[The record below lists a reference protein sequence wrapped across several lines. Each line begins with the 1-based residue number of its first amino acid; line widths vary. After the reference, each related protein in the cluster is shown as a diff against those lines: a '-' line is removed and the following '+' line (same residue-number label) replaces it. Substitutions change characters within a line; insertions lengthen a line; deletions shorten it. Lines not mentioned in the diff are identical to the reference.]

1 MNNDTCACAEGAHE
15 KNLRPKIILLAVGM
29 FIYTAAILAGR
40 FIPDL
45 HPLTLLGGFLV
56 AYFII
61 GGDIVR
67 AAIKNIFR
75 GKVFD
80 ENFLMTIATLGAFLI
95 GEYAEAVAVMLFFQV
110 GELFQSYAVGK
121 SRRSIRA
128 LLDIRPDCAHVRRGD
143 DYIQVAPEAVAIGE
157 TIRINPGERIPLD
170 GRVISGHGFI
180 DTAALTGESVPRKVT
195 PAMNVFSGCINLS
208 SVLEVVVEKEY
219 GQGTVAKILELV
231 EHAAGRK
238 ATAEH
243 FITKFARVYTPIVV
257 GAALLIALL
266 PPLIGGADLQT
277 WAYRALTFLVISCP
291 CALVISIPLG
301 FFGGLGA
308 ASRAGIL
315 VKGSNYLE
323 ALRQI
328 EIVAFDKTGT
338 LTQGNFVVSGIY
350 PALQRQDLSPCP
362 TSPAPTAAEILSL
375 AALAESHSPHP
386 IAAALMAAHAAAGHP
401 APDKTRLS
409 DVQET
414 AGLGVVAQIDGRRVC
429 VGNAQLMAQE
439 GVDQTGQSSNAARAV
454 MIDRIS
460 QSAPAGIKL
469 SSVPSPAATS
479 VHVAYGGVYL
489 GHILIADEIKPGARQ
504 TITDLKAAG
513 IRAVMLSGDRA
524 AVAADVAGLL
534 GMDEYHGDLLP
545 ADKVAKIEELLTSR
559 QDGAKGGGKLAF
571 VGDGLNDAP
580 VLALADIGIA
590 MGGLGSDAAIE
601 AADIVIMND
610 EPTKIVEAIALSQ
623 RTVRIVR
630 QNIVLS
636 LGVKIAVLIL
646 AALGFASMWA
656 AVFADVGVALLAV
669 MNAMRVLLAKQD
681 CQQ

>member
-1 MNNDTCACAEGAHE
+1 MDSNTCACTEDGHE
-15 KNLRPKIILLAVGM
+15 TSLRPKIVILAVGTL
-29 FIYTAAILAGR
+29 IYAGAILAGWLA
-40 FIPDL
+40 PAL
-45 HPLTLLGGFLV
+45 PAPALLAIFLI

-80 ENFLMTIATLGAFLI
+80 ENFLMTIATAGAFCI

-128 LLDIRPDCAHVRRGD
+128 LLDIRPDFAHVRRGD
-143 DYIQVAPEAVAIGE
+143 DYIRVAPEAVAIGE

-170 GRVISGHGFI
+170 GCVISGHGFI
-180 DTAALTGESVPRKVT
+180 DTAALTGESVPREIS
-195 PAMNVFSGCINLS
+195 PSMGVFSGCINLS

-219 GQGTVAKILELV
+219 GEGTVAKILELV

-238 ATAEH
+238 ATAEN

-257 GAALLIALL
+257 AAALLIALL
-266 PPLIGGADLQT
+266 PPLIGGADFQT
-277 WAYRALTFLVISCP
+277 WTYRALTFLVISCP

-328 EIVAFDKTGT
+328 EIVALDKTGT
-338 LTQGNFVVSGIY
+338 LTKGNFVVSGIY
-350 PALQRQDLSPCP
+350 PAIQRQEQSPCP
-362 TSPAPTAAEILSL
+362 TIPTPDAATLLSL
-375 AALAESHSPHP
+375 AALVESHSPHP
-386 IAAALMAAHAAAGHP
+386 IAAALLAAHAAAGHP

-409 DVQET
+409 DVQEA
-414 AGLGVVAQIDGRRVC
+414 AGFGVVAQIDGHRVC
-429 VGNAQLMAQE
+429 VGNEKLLERE
-439 GVDQTGQSSNAARAV
+439 GV
-454 MIDRIS
+454 IS
-460 QSAPAGIKL
+460 PPDIS
-469 SSVPSPAATS
+469 AATS
-479 VHVAYGGVYL
+479 VHVAYDGVYL
-489 GHILIADEIKPGARQ
+489 GHILIADEIKPGTRQ
-504 TITDLKAAG
+504 TVEGLKALS
-513 IRAVMLSGDRA
+513 IRPVMLSGDRM
-524 AVAADVAGLL
+524 AVVAHIAGEL
-534 GMDEYHGDLLP
+534 GISEYHGDLLP
-545 ADKVAKIEELLTSR
+545 ADKVAKIEELMTAR
-559 QDGAKGGGKLAF
+559 ADGAKQQPRRKGAGAKLAF

-601 AADIVIMND
+601 AADVVIMND
-610 EPTKIVEAIALSQ
+610 EPAKIVEAIALSQ

-669 MNAMRVLLAKQD
+669 MNAMRVMLSRKTAHKR
-681 CQQ
+681 